1 MCCVSCS
8 VVSDSL
14 RPHGLY
20 RTRLLLPWNSLCK
33 NVGVGCHSLLQ
44 RIFLTQ
50 GLNLGL
56 LLVAQ
61 TVKNMPSMQKTQ
73 VLSWSWEDLLEK
85 GMVTHSNI
93 LTWRIPWT
101 EEPGRLQS
109 MGSKELEMTEQLTL
123 SPALAGR
130 VFTAETPEKPLG

>member
-1 MCCVSCS
+1 M
-8 VVSDSL
+8 
-14 RPHGLY
+14 
-20 RTRLLLPWNSLCK
+20 
-33 NVGVGCHSLLQ
+33 GCHSLLQ